1 MARQRRR
8 TGDVFQAVA
17 VKEVLKTGA
26 IVADKEH
33 IPIRSLAA
41 ADLDPIQAAQS
52 AAAANMSGKYARTG

>member
-26 IVADKEH
+26 IVADKNTFSSAVSRQPTT
-33 IPIRSLAA
+33 IT
-41 ADLDPIQAAQS
+41 IQAAQS